1 MSNDKNTIRGQVVE
15 CLPNLSYKISVEND
29 GEEKIVRAYLSG
41 KMKVNK
47 IRVLIGDKVELVVP
61 DTGEIYRLIRRL

>member
-1 MSNDKNTIRGQVVE
+1 MES
-15 CLPNLSYKISVEND
+15 
-29 GEEKIVRAYLSG
+29 EKKKLVYLSG

>member
-1 MSNDKNTIRGQVVE
+1 MSKEQNTIRGQVIE
-15 CLPNLSYKISVEND
+15 CLPNLSYKVSVEDN
-29 GEEKIVRAYLSG
+29 GEEKEVRAYLSG